1 MSLTNCSLF
10 MFNIIVHGLV
20 EVERETVR
28 RRNVSDKR
36 DQEEGNLK
44 SSDYLIVTVG
54 RTRFVR
60 SVTNTK
66 PFTTYISLKILRIKL
81 RMFLF

>member
-10 MFNIIVHGLV
+10 MFNIIGYGLV

-60 SVTNTK
+60 SVTYTK